1 MTELEQE
8 VTRICEEHAS
18 GYDSGMAGFMK
29 DLHYGGCV
37 SGLVGALCYYSDTNK
52 FYDQFETDIW
62 DLIIEQSEHEG
73 DNAFKFLGTLNGAEN
88 VGGADQFKN
97 LLAWFAFEE
106 TAFRLFGNDQ
116 ED

>member
-18 GYDSGMAGFMK
+18 GYDSGMQGFMS
-29 DLHYGGCV
+29 DLRRGGCV
-37 SGLVGALCYYSDTNK
+37 SGIIGALCYYSDTNK
-52 FYDQFETDIW
+52 FHDDFESDIW
-62 DLIIEQSEHEG
+62 DLLSENAEEQGMTIPEFIAS
-73 DNAFKFLGTLNGAEN
+73 LNGADN
-88 VGGADQFKN
+88 VGSIEQHKN

-106 TAFRLFGNDQ
+106 TAFRLFDKDE